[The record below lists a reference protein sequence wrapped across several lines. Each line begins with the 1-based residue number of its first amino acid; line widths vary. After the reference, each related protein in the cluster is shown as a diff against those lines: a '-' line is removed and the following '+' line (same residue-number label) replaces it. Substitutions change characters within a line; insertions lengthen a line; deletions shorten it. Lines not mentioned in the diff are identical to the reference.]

1 MSNSPSSSKYWFYPI
16 LVVLLT
22 IDLGYSFL
30 QHYSEVVDG
39 DLARITL
46 SYKEVLNDPFG
57 MKVILEGKH
66 YPNPNR
72 YFAHLVQSEYF
83 KKIPLALQLFFD
95 PIESIYISCAIL
107 KLLIQIEFIWLFA
120 IYANRG
126 TRLKSLSF
134 LWITL
139 LIFPFIQNT
148 QFNAYLGLILRSIT
162 YTISYSLN
170 LVLFLLF
177 LLPFYQQALHK
188 RSMLASKWMQLLW
201 IGLSVFMVLNG
212 PLVPPLVLIIL
223 PTILFFWFLK
233 SVGFSKHQ
241 NIITNLKGGVLKM
254 PRGLSLIAV
263 LTILLSL
270 YSFYLGTYN
279 VDNIT
284 IPLSERYQ
292 LMGKGLFKHLTTKL
306 AFPLLLGFCL
316 LNTVLLSKFQDK
328 EAVFLCRLF
337 KGIAVLSMIYILLLP
352 FGGYREYRP
361 LIISY
366 DTMMPI
372 SIALIFCFA
381 SSSRYLL
388 LAYQNRA
395 KKIFL
400 TGVSFVLLYF
410 MIADRPNFGKHDC
423 EKEMLTL
430 ISQATTQ
437 EVKIPRPC
445 SVMTWIPITNKYDSQ
460 YNCRLLQLWGITDV
474 VKFYSIEKEEKTQ

>member
-1 MSNSPSSSKYWFYPI
+1 MSIFPSSSKRWLYLI
-16 LVVLLT
+16 LVVMLT
-22 IDLGYSFL
+22 VDLGYSFL
-30 QHYSEVVDG
+30 QHYSEVIDG
-39 DLARITL
+39 DVARITL
-46 SYKEVLNDPFG
+46 SYKEVLSDPFG

-83 KKIPLALQLFFD
+83 KKVPLALQAFFD

-107 KLLIQIEFIWLFA
+107 KLLIQIGFIWLLA

-126 TRLKSLSF
+126 IGSRSLSF
-134 LWITL
+134 LWTTL

-148 QFNAYLGLILRSIT
+148 QFNAYLGLLLRSIT

-177 LLPFYQQALHK
+177 LLPFYQQAIHK
-188 RSMLASKWMQLLW
+188 KSMLASKWMQLLW
-201 IGLSVFMVLNG
+201 IGLSIFIVLNG

-223 PTILFFWFLK
+223 PTILFCWFLR
-233 SVGFSKHQ
+233 SVDFSKQ
-241 NIITNLKGGVLKM
+241 QSIISNLKDGVLKM
-254 PRGLSLIAV
+254 PRGLTMIGV

-279 VDNIT
+279 VDNVT

-292 LMGKGLFKHLTTKL
+292 LMGKGLLKHLTTKL
-306 AFPLLLGFCL
+306 AFPLLLGFCI
-316 LNTVLLSKFQDK
+316 LNTFLLSKFQDK
-328 EAVFLCRLF
+328 EAAFKCRLF
-337 KGIAVLSMIYILLLP
+337 KWIAVLSMIYILLLP

-395 KKIFL
+395 KRFFL
-400 TGVSFVLLYF
+400 AGVSFVLIYF

-423 EKEMLTL
+423 EKEMLSL

-437 EVKIPRPC
+437 EVKIPRHC
-445 SVMTWIPITNKYDSQ
+445 SVLT
-460 YNCRLLQLWGITDV
+460 
-474 VKFYSIEKEEKTQ
+474 

>member
-1 MSNSPSSSKYWFYPI
+1 MFNSPSSSKHWFYLLLFVI
-16 LVVLLT
+16 LT

-39 DLARITL
+39 DVARITL

-57 MKVILEGKH
+57 IKVILEGKH

-83 KKIPLALQLFFD
+83 KKVPIALQLFFD
-95 PIESIYISCAIL
+95 PIESIYISCAVL
-107 KLLIQIEFIWLFA
+107 KLLIQIGFIWLFA
-120 IYANRG
+120 IYVNRG
-126 TRLKSLSF
+126 ARLKNLSF

-162 YTISYSLN
+162 YTISYSLP

-177 LLPFYQQALHK
+177 LLPFYQQAIHK
-188 RSMLASKWMQLLW
+188 KSMLQSHWMKLIW
-201 IGLSVFMVLNG
+201 IGLSIFIVLNG

-223 PTILFFWFLK
+223 PTILFFWLLR
-233 SVGFSKHQ
+233 SVDFSNHQ
-241 NIITNLKGGVLKM
+241 SKITSFKIGVLKM

-279 VDNIT
+279 VDNVT
-284 IPLSERYQ
+284 IPLGERYQ
-292 LMGKGLFKHLTTKL
+292 LMGKGLFKHFTTKL
-306 AFPLLLGFCL
+306 AFPLLLGFCI
-316 LNTVLLSKFQDK
+316 LNTVLLSNFQDK
-328 EAVFLCRLF
+328 DAAFKCRLF
-337 KGIAVLSMIYILLLP
+337 KGIAVLSIIYILLLP

-381 SSSRYLL
+381 SSSKYLL

-400 TGVSFVLLYF
+400 TGVSFVLIYF
-410 MIADRPNFGKHDC
+410 TIADRPNFGKHDC

-430 ISQATTQ
+430 ISEATTQ

-445 SVMTWIPITNKYDSQ
+445 SVLTWDTITNKYASN
-460 YNCRLLQLWGITDV
+460 YNCELLQLWGITDV
-474 VKFYSIEKEEKTQ
+474 VEFYSNEKEEKTQ

>member
-1 MSNSPSSSKYWFYPI
+1 MPNSPSSYKHWFYLL
-16 LVVLLT
+16 LVVILT
-22 IDLGYSFL
+22 IDLGYSFM

-39 DLARITL
+39 DVGRITL
-46 SYKEVLNDPFG
+46 SYKEVLSDPFG
-57 MKVILEGKH
+57 MKVVLEGKH

-83 KKIPLALQLFFD
+83 KNVPLALQFFFD
-95 PIESIYISCAIL
+95 PIESIYISCALL
-107 KLLIQIEFIWLFA
+107 KLLIQIGFIWLLT
-120 IYANRG
+120 IYANGR
-126 TRLKSLSF
+126 TSLRSLSS
-134 LWITL
+134 LWTTL
-139 LIFPFIQNT
+139 LVFPFIQNT
-148 QFNAYLGLILRSIT
+148 QFNYFLGLILESIT
-162 YTISYSLN
+162 YTISYSLP

-177 LLPFYQQALHK
+177 LLPFYQQAADK
-188 RSMLASKWMQLLW
+188 RSMLQSKWMHVLW
-201 IGLSVFMVLNG
+201 MGLSVFIILNG
-212 PLVPPLVLIIL
+212 PLVPPLVLLIL
-223 PTILFFWFLK
+223 PTILFFWWLK
-233 SVGFSKHQ
+233 RVDFSNQ
-241 NIITNLKGGVLKM
+241 QGIFTNLIKGVLKM
-254 PRGLSLIAV
+254 PRGLTVIGV

-279 VDNIT
+279 VDNVT

-292 LMGKGLFKHLTTKL
+292 LMGQGLFKHLTSKL
-306 AFPLLLGFCL
+306 AFSLLLGFCI

-328 EAVFLCRLF
+328 EAQFKCRLF
-337 KGIAVLSMIYILLLP
+337 MGIAVLSIFYILLLP

-361 LIISY
+361 LIISG

-395 KKIFL
+395 KKLFL
-400 TGVSFVLLYF
+400 AGVSFVLIYF

-445 SVMTWIPITNKYDSQ
+445 SVLTWDTITDKHASN
-460 YNCRLLQLWGITDV
+460 YNCELLQLWGVTDV
-474 VKFYSIEKEEKTQ
+474 VEFYYNETEEKTQ

>member
-1 MSNSPSSSKYWFYPI
+1 MSNSPFSFKYWFYII
-16 LVVLLT
+16 LVVILT

-39 DLARITL
+39 DVARITL

-57 MKVILEGKH
+57 MKVILEGQY

-72 YFAHLVQSEYF
+72 YFAHLVHSQYF
-83 KKIPLALQLFFD
+83 KKIPIALQHFFD

-107 KLLIQIEFIWLFA
+107 KILIQIGFIWLFA

-126 TRLKSLSF
+126 VKLKSLSF
-134 LWITL
+134 LWTSF

-148 QFNAYLGLILRSIT
+148 QFYAYLGLILKSIT
-162 YTISYSLN
+162 YTISYSLP

-177 LLPFYQQALHK
+177 LLPFYQQAIHK
-188 RSMLASKWMQLLW
+188 KSMLQSHWMKLMW
-201 IGLSVFMVLNG
+201 IGLSIFIVLNG

-223 PTILFFWFLK
+223 PTILFFWLLK
-233 SVGFSKHQ
+233 SVDVSSYQSKV
-241 NIITNLKGGVLKM
+241 TTLKIGISRM
-254 PRGLSLIAV
+254 PRGLSLIAI

-279 VDNIT
+279 IDNVT
-284 IPLSERYQ
+284 IPLGERYQ
-292 LMGKGLFKHLTTKL
+292 LMGKGLLKHLTTKL
-306 AFPLLLGFCL
+306 PFPLLLGFCI

-328 EAVFLCRLF
+328 EAAFKCSLF

-352 FGGYREYRP
+352 FGGYRDYRP

-372 SIALIFCFA
+372 SIALIFCFS

-388 LAYQNRA
+388 LAYQGRA

-400 TGVSFVLLYF
+400 SGITFTLLYF
-410 MIADRPNFGKHDC
+410 TIIDIPNFGKHDC

-430 ISQATTQ
+430 ISKATTQ
-437 EVKIPRPC
+437 ELKIPRPC
-445 SVMTWIPITNKYDSQ
+445 SVLTWDTINNKNHSK
-460 YNCRLLQLWGITDV
+460 YNCELLKLWGITDV
-474 VKFYSIEKEEKTQ
+474 VEFYYNEQEEKTQ